1 MLLVISTRNSSSND
15 FESSPDDRAE
25 GLSVFFLFNR
35 TKEKP
40 CCNPGG
46 CISPFLSCVSG
57 GRMPASRNGLG
68 WILLCSLKLSIF
80 LPVFL
85 SFLPLQINKIIS
97 LKVQCYRKMLQTDS
111 PNPTEAQRYKN
122 T

>member
-1 MLLVISTRNSSSND
+1 
-15 FESSPDDRAE
+15 
-25 GLSVFFLFNR
+25 
-35 TKEKP
+35 
-40 CCNPGG
+40 
-46 CISPFLSCVSG
+46 
-57 GRMPASRNGLG
+57 MPASRNGLG